1 MKYFVYFVSIVIMQ
15 YRNIGQFIR
24 LKRIA
29 LGMSLNNFAISND
42 IEPAVLSRVER
53 GMQDVKFGVLV
64 KIAQGFKMLVSEFVI
79 EYEKSNFTQN

>member
-1 MKYFVYFVSIVIMQ
+1 
-15 YRNIGQFIR
+15 
-24 LKRIA
+24 
-29 LGMSLNNFAISND
+29 MSLNNFAISND